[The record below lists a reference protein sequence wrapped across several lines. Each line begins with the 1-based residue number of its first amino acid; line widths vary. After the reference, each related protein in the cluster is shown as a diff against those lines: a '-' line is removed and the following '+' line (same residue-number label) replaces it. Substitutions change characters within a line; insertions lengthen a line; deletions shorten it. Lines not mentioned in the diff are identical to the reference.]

1 MIMKLYI
8 PTTTLN
14 FNNILSSET
23 ISPKA
28 FYGKRGYG
36 YKRWESVAENGFENS
51 ILLYRK
57 PFYFSRPANEL
68 DDYPMLIELEVDD
81 EELAGFERDGDFVYK
96 SGHSLTL
103 TPSTARFIFFEEEH
117 ERIALSK
124 SESSAETKLIPL
136 YKDVFSVERPSEGMP
151 INDVSDIEQLDYD
164 ALGKDKL
171 LNKIKGFA
179 YGYTIGRMLSRTEI
193 GVKKLNARYNVRDIV
208 ASVISGGEGVVSI
221 EQKEMLGKALLMFD
235 NYYVPL
241 LEKYG
246 KDRAD
251 QDYLLLEEP
260 SSGYY
265 SNRKKWLSYQLK
277 SFPVREKWEE
287 LQSWIAKAIAMTE
300 AERAVDYSVL
310 SVDGQAEIALMHGKL
325 TAINSD
331 LKYID
336 DYKMLVNDVFTS
348 EKYNE
353 NVSVFRRELADDVAK
368 KVMAEYGERWE
379 SSEIRTYLNAMRHY
393 VAGEQFTQPWTD
405 CVLSSI
411 TAVIMKGENW
421 EGLFR
426 FMVSK
431 GMCDYRYAFGLYGA
445 LNGFA
450 NLTRDFIDILFAFEN
465 KKYTCDVYKEIH
477 RQLTGV
483 ELKAEIKIVDL
494 PLTDGLRESNVGK
507 SSKSDLPNGD
517 IQGVVEMLKGKG
529 MKSLKGKK
537 LEILVKVYN
546 EVGGD
551 IKETLGI
558 LKGVKGWQTYSERVL
573 KDLEYSE
580 YARQD
585 MFRNG
590 HLQAVEQKIDFNN
603 EVRSDRAFYNDMNA
617 YNYIYGFLND
627 AKEIKQVRI
636 DLTYFQNNYKT
647 KYLDNSKGEYV
658 SGRYADK
665 PKDNKSVLEHW
676 ENFLWRKKTKGKDWE
691 KDIYAHIDIDK
702 IMSELRK
709 VYLK

>member
-28 FYGKRGYG
+28 FYERRGYG
-36 YKRWESVAENGFENS
+36 YKRWETVAENSLENC
-51 ILLYRK
+51 ILLYKK
-57 PFYFSRPANEL
+57 PFLFRRPNNGL
-68 DDYPMLIELEVDD
+68 DDYPMLIELEVD
-81 EELAGFERDGDFVYK
+81 ESEIAELEPCGDWGYK
-96 SGHSLTL
+96 SSHCLML
-103 TPSTARFIFFEEEH
+103 TPVTARFIFFSEEH
-117 ERIALSK
+117 KRIAMSK
-124 SESSAETKLIPL
+124 SETSAETKLTRL
-136 YKDVFSVERPSEGMP
+136 YRSRLCVESYSESTQEYDVADFETPDNE
-151 INDVSDIEQLDYD
+151 
-164 ALGKDKL
+164 ALETDKRQ
-171 LNKIKGFA
+171 NKIKGFA
-179 YGYTIGRMLSRTEI
+179 YGYTIGRMLSRTES
-193 GVKKLNARYNVRDIV
+193 GVKKLNARYDVRDII
-208 ASVISGGEGVVSI
+208 ASIISGGEGVATK
-221 EQKEMLGKALLMFD
+221 EQDETLARDLLLFD
-235 NYYVPL
+235 NYYVSL
-241 LEKYG
+241 LDKQG
-246 KDRAD
+246 KKTAD
-251 QDYLLLEEP
+251 EVYSLLEES
-260 SSGYY
+260 SSGYI
-265 SNRKKWLSYQLK
+265 SKRKEYLFYLRK
-277 SFPVREKWEE
+277 SLTKKEKFDS
-287 LQSWIAKAIAMTE
+287 LQQWIAKFIDEAE
-300 AERAVDYSVL
+300 AERADDY
-310 SVDGQAEIALMHGKL
+310 DIFDDDRQAEIAVMHGKL
-325 TAINSD
+325 TKINCESE
-331 LKYID
+331 YID
-336 DYKMLVNDVFTS
+336 EYKILVNDVFTS
-348 EKYNE
+348 DEYNGK
-353 NVSVFRRELADDVAK
+353 VSTFRMDLANAATKCVK
-368 KVMAEYGERWE
+368 REYGDRWE

-393 VAGEQFTQPWTD
+393 VAGEKFTQPWTD
-405 CVLSSI
+405 GVLSSI
-411 TAVIMKGENW
+411 TAVIMKGEDW

-450 NLTRDFIDILFAFEN
+450 NFTRDFTDILFASEN
-465 KKYTCDVYKEIH
+465 KQYKWDVYKEIH

-483 ELKAEIKIVDL
+483 ELKAEIKIVDS
-494 PLTDGLRESNVGK
+494 PLTDGLRESNVGR
-507 SSKSDLPNGD
+507 SSKSDLSNGD

-537 LEILVKVYN
+537 LEDLAEVYN
-546 EVGGD
+546 EAGGD
-551 IKETLGI
+551 IKETLEI

-585 MFRNG
+585 MFING

-603 EVRSDRAFYNDMNA
+603 EVLSDRTFYNDMNA
-617 YNYIYGFLND
+617 YDYIYGFLND
-627 AKEIKQVRI
+627 AKETKQVRI
-636 DLTYFQNNYKT
+636 DLTFFQNNYKI

>member
-1 MIMKLYI
+1 
-8 PTTTLN
+8 
-14 FNNILSSET
+14 
-23 ISPKA
+23 
-28 FYGKRGYG
+28 
-36 YKRWESVAENGFENS
+36 
-51 ILLYRK
+51 
-57 PFYFSRPANEL
+57 
-68 DDYPMLIELEVDD
+68 
-81 EELAGFERDGDFVYK
+81 
-96 SGHSLTL
+96 
-103 TPSTARFIFFEEEH
+103 
-117 ERIALSK
+117 
-124 SESSAETKLIPL
+124 
-136 YKDVFSVERPSEGMP
+136 MP

-265 SNRKKWLSYQLK
+265 SNRKKWLSYLLK

-477 RQLTGV
+477 RQAYWCGV
-483 ELKAEIKIVDL
+483 EGRNKNSRFTFD
-494 PLTDGLRESNVGK
+494 RRF
-507 SSKSDLPNGD
+507 
-517 IQGVVEMLKGKG
+517 KGKQCW
-529 MKSLKGKK
+529 
-537 LEILVKVYN
+537 
-546 EVGGD
+546 EV
-551 IKETLGI
+551 
-558 LKGVKGWQTYSERVL
+558 
-573 KDLEYSE
+573 
-580 YARQD
+580 
-585 MFRNG
+585 F
-590 HLQAVEQKIDFNN
+590 
-603 EVRSDRAFYNDMNA
+603 
-617 YNYIYGFLND
+617 
-627 AKEIKQVRI
+627 
-636 DLTYFQNNYKT
+636 
-647 KYLDNSKGEYV
+647 
-658 SGRYADK
+658 
-665 PKDNKSVLEHW
+665 
-676 ENFLWRKKTKGKDWE
+676 
-691 KDIYAHIDIDK
+691 
-702 IMSELRK
+702 
-709 VYLK
+709 

>member
-1 MIMKLYI
+1 MKLYI

-36 YKRWESVAENGFENS
+36 YKRWESVSENGFENS
-51 ILLYRK
+51 ILLYSK

-164 ALGKDKL
+164 ALEKDKL

-179 YGYTIGRMLSRTEI
+179 YGYIIGRMLSRTEI

-251 QDYLLLEEP
+251 QDYLLLEDP

-265 SNRKKWLSYQLK
+265 SNRKKWLSYLLK

-379 SSEIRTYLNAMRHY
+379 CSEIRTYLNAMRHY

-450 NLTRDFIDILFAFEN
+450 NLTRDFTDILFASEN
-465 KKYTCDVYKEIH
+465 KQYTWNVYKEIH

-483 ELKAEIKIVDL
+483 ELSKMVLEEHIPLSTAIVESKINKSEAEEDNDTICADDISWLKEHDISFTSKVKLEALNNACIEAHGDRVKLLNILIERNLSKTKCEKILRKLEPSNDGSRKVNKRKRPKSVEQSLFDAMNELQEKENGAESFDYDHIEGILHSIRGAFPDYVGNIIKY
-494 PLTDGLRESNVGK
+494 
-507 SSKSDLPNGD
+507 
-517 IQGVVEMLKGKG
+517 LKGDLEWVLNPKYC
-529 MKSLKGKK
+529 KCQTVEERIDEFCKHLEKGKTK
-537 LEILVKVYN
+537 SQSEKGIDMSWKN
-546 EVGGD
+546 EVYKGVD
-551 IKETLGI
+551 IK
-558 LKGVKGWQTYSERVL
+558 
-573 KDLEYSE
+573 
-580 YARQD
+580 
-585 MFRNG
+585 
-590 HLQAVEQKIDFNN
+590 AVHDF
-603 EVRSDRAFYNDMNA
+603 
-617 YNYIYGFLND
+617 L
-627 AKEIKQVRI
+627 
-636 DLTYFQNNYKT
+636 
-647 KYLDNSKGEYV
+647 
-658 SGRYADK
+658 
-665 PKDNKSVLEHW
+665 
-676 ENFLWRKKTKGKDWE
+676 
-691 KDIYAHIDIDK
+691 IDK
-702 IMSELRK
+702 YCK
-709 VYLK
+709 